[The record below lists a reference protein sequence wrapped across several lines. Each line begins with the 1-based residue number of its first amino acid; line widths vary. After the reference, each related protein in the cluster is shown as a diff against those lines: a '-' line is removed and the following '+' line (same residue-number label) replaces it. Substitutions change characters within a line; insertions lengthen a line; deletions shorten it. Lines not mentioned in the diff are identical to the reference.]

1 MTEAE
6 ETLKEMNERLIRVE
20 TIVELINKSFNEA
33 MPRIN
38 NLEKETER
46 QKDSLKAAHNRLN
59 DMDKR
64 FYWQAGISISVIGG
78 IIAKIWGT

>member
-1 MTEAE
+1 M
-6 ETLKEMNERLIRVE
+6 LKEINERLIR
-20 TIVELINKSFNEA
+20 LEA
-33 MPRIN
+33 LCEFMAKAVNDATPRIN
-38 NLEKETER
+38 DLEKETER
-46 QKDSLKAAHNRLN
+46 QKNSLKVAHNRLN